1 MLMNDLPPQHA
12 RDRVQAQLLG
22 ELVREAR
29 GELEGLRSAG
39 LHAGSIAA
47 PDWHR
52 VQLAAHNIAARAAAL
67 RLGVL
72 ELCAREL
79 EQLAAALATGDG
91 AERSARTEAAL
102 VALETIGL
110 ELDSLH
116 RVTDGAA

>member
-1 MLMNDLPPQHA
+1 MLMNDLPQQHA
-12 RDRVQAQLLG
+12 RDRIQAQLVG

-29 GELEGLRSAG
+29 GELDGMLSAG

-47 PDWHR
+47 PDWRR

-72 ELCAREL
+72 ELCAREF
-79 EQLAAALATGDG
+79 EQLAAGLATGDG
-91 AERSARTEAAL
+91 AERSARVEAAL

-116 RVTDGAA
+116 RNAGGVA